1 MQLPPP
7 PIVRSTGFLIPHAGY
22 YPRHTTSSRY
32 EQERWCGEAVVRI
45 FTECYNGSMVSQPPE
60 HASPSQT
67 TAQLTGSHAEA
78 ARARARQGRTL
89 VFGAIVAGIVLLAI
103 LVLAVYVLLQP
114 GTPTDRWRDIFI
126 IMVAL
131 ESLVIGVALVVLL
144 IQLASLINLVQNEL
158 RPILDATSETV
169 NNLRGTA
176 QFLGES
182 VVEPVIKLNGYLASV
197 RRVLELM
204 GIKQR

>member
-1 MQLPPP
+1 M
-7 PIVRSTGFLIPHAGY
+7 S
-22 YPRHTTSSRY
+22 
-32 EQERWCGEAVVRI
+32 
-45 FTECYNGSMVSQPPE
+45 SQPTD
-60 HASPSQT
+60 HTSKART
-67 TAQLTGSHAEA
+67 TAELTASDTA
-78 ARARARQGRTL
+78 ATRARERQTRTL
-89 VFGAIVAGIVLLAI
+89 VVGAIVAGVVLVAI

-144 IQLASLINLVQNEL
+144 IQLASLINLLQNEL

-169 NNLRGTA
+169 NTLRGTA
-176 QFLGES
+176 AFLGES
-182 VVEPVIKLNGYLASV
+182 VVEPVIKLSGYLASM

-204 GIKQR
+204 GIKHK